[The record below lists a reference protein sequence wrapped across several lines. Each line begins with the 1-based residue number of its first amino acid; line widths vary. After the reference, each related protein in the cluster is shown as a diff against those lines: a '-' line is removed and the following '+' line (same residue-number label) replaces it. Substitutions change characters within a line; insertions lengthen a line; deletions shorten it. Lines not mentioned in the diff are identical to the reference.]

1 MNKKRTSHKPTQPDP
16 IQVEVASE
24 ELWRRLAQSLTGC
37 DKLQQNDYDF
47 GAWAKGN
54 DEALLNAGCLYEYT
68 RESRIFRCRLVI
80 ENTPREK
87 RWWPPF
93 ALEFKGNSAG
103 FHYLSMSGWERWLRR
118 FPDELIAN
126 TSFAELLSANPG
138 KVKESLDALPSYSL
152 FPKPVELAD
161 RPLRSFFWSKQSGR
175 GIYPGLQ
182 ELRIRVS
189 WRHRNDQIGKE
200 LKILAKEIRPD
211 EEPEPPPKRGR
222 GKATSVIAFLD
233 WLSAMRLRSHYPKR
247 GTDNAVDKFDDFRLG
262 KIGGVPIYSDL
273 DEYAGNARRRFER
286 WFPFGEPPANFITW
300 AKRQRQQRS
309 KQ

>member
-1 MNKKRTSHKPTQPDP
+1 
-16 IQVEVASE
+16 VASD
-24 ELWRRLAQSLTGC
+24 ELWRRTAEFLRGWGE
-37 DKLQQNDYDF
+37 LQKADYDF
-47 GAWAKGN
+47 RSWAKKENPG
-54 DEALLNAGCLYEYT
+54 LLNAGCLYEYA
-68 RESRIFRCRLVI
+68 RESQRFRCLLVI
-80 ENTPREK
+80 QNTPREK

-93 ALEFKGNSAG
+93 ALEFKGRSAG
-103 FHYLSMSGWERWLRR
+103 WDYLSMSGWEMWLRS
-118 FPDELIAN
+118 FADELIAKTN
-126 TSFAELLSANPG
+126 FADLLSANPD
-138 KVKESLDALPSYSL
+138 KVTKSLDALPGYAL

-161 RPLRSFFWSKQSGR
+161 RPPRSFFSSKRSGS

-182 ELRIRVS
+182 EIRIRVC
-189 WRHRNDQIGKE
+189 WHDYTDAEIGKE
-200 LKILAKEIRPD
+200 MKKLAEEIRPA

-247 GTDNAVDKFDDFRLG
+247 GTANAIDKFDDVRLG